1 MPWTTMLER
10 PLAKCGPLGDGLN
23 MASEDK
29 SGRTPGIGQSAMLAE
44 FVADLEFE
52 RIPPRVVT
60 FAKGLMIDWLGSVM
74 AGKGSHQV
82 EVIDAFARAMG
93 PETGAC
99 TIIPTRRKTSPY
111 FAATINAASSHVVE
125 QDDVHNG
132 SVFHPATVI
141 FPAVFAVGEAE
152 RKTGKEILTACVAGY
167 EVGIRVG
174 EFLGRSHYETFH
186 TTGTVGTVAAA
197 AAVGNLIGLD
207 AIRINHALGSA
218 GTQAAGLWEFL
229 RDAADS
235 KQLHTAKAAA
245 NGLTAAFLA
254 RDGFRGATRIL
265 EGKQGLAAAMSR
277 DADATRLA
285 DSLGHRWATAET
297 SYKWHAS
304 CRHTHPAADALHLLM
319 TQEKLGADDIA
330 SVVAHVHQGAID
342 VLGAVDVPTTV
353 HQAKFSMGTV
363 LGLIAVYGCADLDGF
378 DRYAITDERVARFRA
393 KVNMARDD
401 EVDSLYPRHWVGKVS
416 IRTVDGR
423 ELSYRVNEPKG
434 DPGNPLTREELEAKA
449 VRLAAFREGAREDE
463 MLKFISRIWNLER
476 LEDIAALLRTPEAAT
491 DGATC

>member
-1 MPWTTMLER
+1 MV
-10 PLAKCGPLGDGLN
+10 
-23 MASEDK
+23 
-29 SGRTPGIGQSAMLAE
+29 AE

-52 RIPPRVVT
+52 QIPARVVT

-82 EVIDAFARAMG
+82 EVIDAFARTMG
-93 PETGAC
+93 PETGAS

-111 FAATINAASSHVVE
+111 FAAMINAASSHVVE

-141 FPAVFAVGEAE
+141 FPAVLAVGEAE

-197 AAVGNLIGLD
+197 AAVGKLIGLD
-207 AIRINHALGSA
+207 AIRVNHALGSA

-254 RDGFRGATRIL
+254 RDGFQGATRIF
-265 EGKQGLAAAMSR
+265 EGKQGMAAGMSR
-277 DADATRLA
+277 GADATRLA
-285 DSLGHRWATAET
+285 DGLGHRWATEET

-304 CRHTHPAADALHLLM
+304 CRHTHPAADALQLLM
-319 TQEKLGADDIA
+319 AQEKLGADDIA
-330 SVVAHVHQGAID
+330 SVVAHVHQGALD
-342 VLGAVDVPTTV
+342 VLGSVDVPTTV

-363 LGLIAVYGCADLDGF
+363 LGMIAVHGRADLNGF
-378 DRYAITDERVARFRA
+378 DRHALTDERVARFRSR
-393 KVNMARDD
+393 VTMTRDD

-416 IRTVDGR
+416 VRTVDGR
-423 ELSYRVNEPKG
+423 ELSYRVDEPKG
-434 DPGNPLTREELEAKA
+434 NPGNTLTREELEAKA
-449 VRLAAFREGAREDE
+449 VRLAAFRDGARENE
-463 MLKFISRIWNLER
+463 MLRFISTIWSLER
-476 LEDIAALLRTPEAAT
+476 LEDSEEIFGIPETAT
-491 DGATC
+491 DGASS